1 MLRRWIVF
9 ALMIALQLVLVP
21 AGRAEDEPTF
31 ADRKLSAWLTDLHEG
46 KDVKTRKRGVL
57 ALELIGQERSKKVIP
72 ALVKALQE
80 DKDASIRAAAARAVG
95 RSVAKVM
102 DQARADKKEEL
113 PRFDNAR
120 DALAKALRTEKAETV
135 REAAAT
141 ALGEIGPDA
150 RGAVGSLASALK
162 DKHLPTVKAAA
173 TALRRMGKDA
183 RDAQDELQTLLGDK
197 KADTE
202 ARTDAAVALGQIR
215 PTAIQSLS
223 VMKEVLA
230 DAKTEAVIR
239 RAVADALGKMGR
251 DASDATGTLAGV
263 LTAKDS
269 PVDLRLA
276 AVTAIDQFGRDGSAA
291 IPALIK
297 AAVDND
303 RFVRCLAMQVLGRM
317 GRELDTHRKDA
328 VKALLKS
335 ADDGNVEVSVAAI
348 ESLAALSADGLAGES
363 DEVVK
368 KLDSIIR
375 REGRKSIRE
384 AAQIAR
390 DKIRPKKKE

>member
-9 ALMIALQLVLVP
+9 ALLIVLILVLVP
-21 AGRAEDEPTF
+21 SGRAEDEPTF

-57 ALELIGQERSKKVIP
+57 AVELIGHERSRKVVP
-72 ALVKALQE
+72 ALVKALEE
-80 DKDASIRAAAARAVG
+80 DKDPGVRAAAARAVG
-95 RSVAKVM
+95 RSVAKALE
-102 DQARADKKEEL
+102 QARADKKNEL
-113 PRFDNAR
+113 PRFDTAR

-135 REAAAT
+135 RAASAT
-141 ALGEIGPDA
+141 ALGDIGPDA

-162 DKHLPTVKAAA
+162 DKHLPTLKAAA

-183 RDAQDELQTLLGDK
+183 RDAQDELQTLLSDK

-202 ARTDAAVALGQIR
+202 ARTDAAAALGQIK
-215 PTAIQSLS
+215 PTAIQSIS
-223 VMKEVLA
+223 AMREVLA
-230 DAKTEAVIR
+230 DAKVVLPIR
-239 RAVADALGKMGR
+239 RAVAEALGKMGR
-251 DASDATGTLAGV
+251 DASDATPTLADV

-269 PVDLRLA
+269 HVDLRLA
-276 AVTAIDQFGRDGSAA
+276 AVTAIDQFGTDGKAA

-297 AAVDND
+297 AAGDSD

-317 GRELDTHRKDA
+317 GRDLDTHRKDA
-328 VKALLKS
+328 VTALLKS
-335 ADDGNVEVSVAAI
+335 AEDSNVEVSVAAI
-348 ESLAALSADGLAGES
+348 ESLAALSADGLAGEA

-368 KLDSIIR
+368 KLDSVIR
-375 REGRKSIRE
+375 REGRKAIRE
-384 AAQIAR
+384 AAQTAR